1 MVCSKR
7 IFDEFMNYFM
17 NSLMNSMAQ
26 AKLTDRSIRKLSKV
40 ASGNSYS
47 VTIPIDI
54 VRAMKWKERQRLV
67 ITREGRHVVIKDWRA

>member
-1 MVCSKR
+1 
-7 IFDEFMNYFM
+7 MNYFM

-54 VRAMKWKERQRLV
+54 VRALKWKERQKLIV
-67 ITREGRHVVIKDWRA
+67 TIEGRHVVIKDWRA